1 MYILWHIQYP
11 YLLKMSEETL
21 LSFSLSVSVSLP
33 LSLSVTNYRDPHMVM
48 IQTVEI
54 AETV

>member
-11 YLLKMSEETL
+11 YLLKMSKETL
-21 LSFSLSVSVSLP
+21 LSLSLSVSEL
-33 LSLSVTNYRDPHMVM
+33 RRPHMVM